1 MKKLPLLIGLLLLAL
16 AIALMVYSAGAQG
29 SLHDLLVRMDKDNL
43 ADSDS
48 KMQKARDRVTEA
60 LLAGYGLIGKA
71 APNYV
76 AWSALPV
83 SKANLEEAWQQVYHK
98 PLPDDVKGV
107 ME

>member
-1 MKKLPLLIGLLLLAL
+1 MKKMPLLIGLLLLAL

-60 LLAGYGLIGKA
+60 LLENDRVKALRRSRLSDIEGLALRNAVNHVKQ
-71 APNYV
+71 NDV
-76 AWSALPV
+76 AQLFLGA
-83 SKANLEEAWQQVYHK
+83 Q
-98 PLPDDVKGV
+98 KG
-107 ME
+107 ES

>member
-60 LLAGYGLIGKA
+60 LLENDRVKA
-71 APNYV
+71 LRSLDRYTEGFSQELDLSGQNAADLFFYKNGP
-76 AWSALPV
+76 P
-83 SKANLEEAWQQVYHK
+83 
-98 PLPDDVKGV
+98 
-107 ME
+107 

>member
-29 SLHDLLVRMDKDNL
+29 SLHDLLIRMDADNL

-60 LLAGYGLIGKA
+60 LLENDRIKTLRSLDRY
-71 APNYV
+71 
-76 AWSALPV
+76 
-83 SKANLEEAWQQVYHK
+83 
-98 PLPDDVKGV
+98 
-107 ME
+107 